1 VSERDAVVREWAT
14 AEEGLYPIVT
24 TRPDLYEACT
34 KLVRSLADHLRGV
47 PDLDGLVATF
57 RTTDFTTDLEQAG
70 IDPSGISPEIRTD
83 LVRGAAYAMR
93 SRELAGDDQTMVARA
108 AIARARRAAQST
120 VTIWG
125 KGDNALHPP
134 YRRVE
139 MSLATGRAVAVSTEI
154 SPDTMRAVFILV
166 GIQLDPET
174 GEATDDDLLTTERT
188 FTDPNEWQAAADEL
202 RSLLLEPE

>member
-1 VSERDAVVREWAT
+1 MSERDAVVREWAT

-34 KLVRSLADHLRGV
+34 GLVRSLADHLRDV
-47 PDLDGLVATF
+47 PDLHGLVATF
-57 RTTDFTTDLEQAG
+57 RMTDLATDLEQAG
-70 IDPSGISPEIRTD
+70 IDPTGISPEIRTD

-93 SRELAGDDQTMVARA
+93 SRELIGEDQTRAARA
-108 AIARARRAAQST
+108 AIARARRTTEST

-125 KGDNALHPP
+125 KGDNELHPP

-139 MSLATGRAVAVSTEI
+139 MALDTGRAVAISTEI
-154 SPDTMRAVFILV
+154 SPDTMRAIFIV
-166 GIQLDPET
+166 AGIQLDPET
-174 GEATDDDLLTTERT
+174 GEAIDDDLLAAERT
-188 FTDPNEWQAAADEL
+188 FTDAKEWHAAADEL